1 MTSIGFA
8 AVCRA
13 LILFMLVFSF
23 QSARAGMIGTDHAT
37 GVGSAQVERTHIS
50 GVLARDDVS
59 RQLQALGVNAKAAQD
74 RVPML
79 TDDEARALA
88 SDLQSVPAGADAA
101 GVIVVLLIAGA
112 VWWWFWGRR

>member
-1 MTSIGFA
+1 MRSRTFA
-8 AVCRA
+8 TTCRA

-59 RQLQALGVNAKAAQD
+59 RQLQALGVEPKAAQD
-74 RVPML
+74 RAAML
-79 TDDEARALA
+79 TDAEARGLA
-88 SDLQSVPAGADAA
+88 GDLHSLPAGADAT
-101 GVIVVLLIAGA
+101 GVIIVLLIVGA
-112 VWWWFWGRR
+112 VAWWFWGRR